1 MAVFNFRP
9 WLAILAALAIAASIL
24 YVGFDIE
31 DSVVTTTG
39 LSWIPV
45 LTDISSLLIVF
56 PLILLAAVLAGR
68 LTGVNALALGQVPK
82 GSGFVGLLLGLA
94 LISVAVGISFATGS
108 AKFVGDGSPLNI
120 PAMAFASLVYLIVA
134 IGEEAL
140 FRGWLQPFIARYWG
154 ATAAAVIAAA
164 TFAAAHSIFVSNPP
178 LVIANLFLGGLVM
191 GFLAVRYG
199 GIAAPVMFH
208 FGWNWADYFFF
219 ALTPNPGKLSFGA
232 IVDVDLSGSAQI
244 GGIVDGMMAN
254 IFATLILLA
263 MAAALFV
270 SLRRS
275 GDAPKNPTAKPDPN
289 RKVAPPKPAA
299 TPQASLVAA
308 PVAEPEPEPVAD
320 ANVVP
325 VASETQTVT
334 AEAATLLEFGNTP
347 GLEPVSDTAPAVQF
361 ATHEGCV
368 RELNED
374 RFFTA
379 EDVGVFVVADG
390 MGGHKFGDRASTMI
404 VEHVTQ
410 AAKPAAL
417 DEKVTSVS
425 DAIRKANQAIF
436 DEAQGNG
443 SRMGS
448 TVVGLAIEDNRYA
461 VFWAGDSRAYRFR
474 NGDVQQLTKDH
485 TQVQEMVD
493 RGLLKPEEASRHPMS
508 HVLVRA
514 VGVTPD
520 FSLEESRGEI
530 EPGDIFFL
538 CSDGI
543 YDVLEDDEIAALLA
557 KSRKIDAMEKMIAM
571 ALDLGARD
579 NVTGIIVRPDLAG

>member
-1 MAVFNFRP
+1 VAALNFRP
-9 WLAILAALAIAASIL
+9 WLAILTALIIAAATL

-31 DSVVTTTG
+31 DAFVAATG
-39 LSWIPV
+39 LSWISALADV
-45 LTDISSLLIVF
+45 SSLLIIF
-56 PLILLAAVLAGR
+56 PLILIAAMAAGR
-68 LTGVNALALGQVPK
+68 LTGVKTLALGRSP
-82 GSGFVGLLLGLA
+82 SGAGAIGLMLGLA
-94 LISVAVGISFATGS
+94 LISIAVAISFAAGN
-108 AKFVGDGSPLNI
+108 AEFVGDGSALNL
-120 PAMAFASLVYLIVA
+120 PAIAFASLVYLIVA

-208 FGWNWADYFFF
+208 FGWNWADYFLF

-263 MAAALFV
+263 MVAALFI

-275 GDAPKNPTAKPDPN
+275 ADAPKTPKPKAEPN
-289 RKVAPPKPAA
+289 RVAEPPKPATA
-299 TPQASLVAA
+299 VPANVVAA
-308 PVAEPEPEPVAD
+308 PLADGLTAAKAEAAPASAEPQAAP
-320 ANVVP
+320 
-325 VASETQTVT
+325 SQ
-334 AEAATLLEFGNTP
+334 AATLLEIGNAAEATP
-347 GLEPVSDTAPAVQF
+347 SIDTGAPVQF
-361 ATHEGCV
+361 GTHEGCV

-379 EDVGVFVVADG
+379 EESGVFIVADG

-404 VEHVTQ
+404 VEHVT
-410 AAKPAAL
+410 AAQKPSGL
-417 DEKVTSVS
+417 DDKVTSVS

-436 DEAQGNG
+436 EEAQTNG

-448 TVVGLAIEDNRYA
+448 TVVGLAVEDNRYA
-461 VFWAGDSRAYRFR
+461 VFWAGDSRAYRLR
-474 NGDVQQLTKDH
+474 GGDIQQLTKDH

-493 RGLLKPEEASRHPMS
+493 RGLLKPEEVSRHPMS

-520 FSLEESRGEI
+520 FDLEESRGEI